1 MIRFQRPECYS
12 AAKGWLLVLM
22 TFAILSTNLSAWT
35 NGSLLIWM
43 DNDRGHALEPFAR
56 KFEFQVVTEKLK
68 NSSPSLWR
76 LLSGSPD
83 ALIQLPGKVCA
94 QDRSST

>member
-1 MIRFQRPECYS
+1 MIRFQSLECYS
-12 AAKGWLLVLM
+12 SVKGWLVVLM
-22 TFAILSTNLSAWT
+22 AFTILSTNLFAWT

-43 DNDRGHALEPFAR
+43 DNDRWHALEPFAK
-56 KFEFQVVTEKLK
+56 KFEFQVVTEELK

-83 ALIQLPGKVCA
+83 PLIQLAGKVCA
-94 QDRSST
+94 QDRSSK